1 MAFALSSVPGEF
13 NLGETSLGRV
23 VLPYGP
29 TVPYYLTGL
38 EPAYW
43 PMRVAPTVSTGTINV
58 VGAYPARSTE
68 VPVSPGEVDF
78 IANPADSYASQ
89 NSGGY
94 GHGFLPPVPR
104 EPSDADWKLWSEIPQ
119 AMALRDT
126 VGTVLHDAVRVR
138 SAFSTVPN
146 AGMSGLGAV
155 STQSPRAEACGL
167 STLDWQSSSRKQ
179 FFVRNAVLTPSPA
192 LGDVPVVTMTVPA
205 NYVYVI
211 LAYYTVYGGTGFVQ
225 GSGDIIWRLRTGNQ
239 WAKGMGSMPFAL
251 GGLANPFTIEQYI
264 VVRGGQT
271 VTMYVNVPNLSG
283 NVQVNTSYVLCGLQ
297 GWSYAITTR
306 PSWLV
311 EPRRGHAQ

>member
-1 MAFALSSVPGEF
+1 MPTALSSVLGQF
-13 NLGETSLGRV
+13 NLGEATLGGV
-23 VLPYGP
+23 VLPHGVA
-29 TVPYYLTGL
+29 VPYYLTGL

-43 PMRVAPTVSTGTINV
+43 PVRVAPTASTGVINV
-58 VGAYPARSTE
+58 VGAYPARSTA

-78 IANPADSYASQ
+78 ISNPADSYASQ
-89 NSGGY
+89 NSSGY
-94 GHGFLPPVPR
+94 GRGFLPPVPK

-119 AMALRDT
+119 ARALRDT

-167 STLDWQSSSRKQ
+167 SVLDWQSSNRRQ
-179 FFVRNAVLTPSPA
+179 FFTRGVVLTPYPA
-192 LGDVPVVTMTVPA
+192 DGDVPVVTMTVPA
-205 NYVYVI
+205 NYVHVL

-271 VTMYVNVPNLSG
+271 ITMYVNVPNLSG
-283 NVQVNTSYVLCGLQ
+283 NVQSGSAYVLCGLQ
-297 GWSYAITTR
+297 GWSYAVTAR
-306 PSWLV
+306 PSWLA
-311 EPRRGHAQ
+311 ESRRGHVQ